1 MKTNLPAFTALC
13 VLCLASLAVTGV
25 IFLLP
30 PMSRAAVQQVET
42 GTLRSGREIYLA
54 ACASCHGADGK
65 GVSQSLLGFDI
76 PPPDF
81 TDCDF
86 ASREPDADWITVAH
100 QGGPARAF
108 SELMPA
114 FGEVL
119 TGEQIE
125 EAVRYIRTFCADSD
139 WPRGELNLPRSLITE
154 KAFPEDEA
162 VFTMAVNEDGKSI
175 AAEVTYEQRFGA
187 RNQVEIVFPFGWSE
201 MTVPSDSGTDKDW
214 TSSVGDIALAAKRAF
229 YHSVNHGSIIS
240 GTAEF
245 ILPTGDEAAGFG
257 KGTFVFEP
265 FVTYGQILPAEFF
278 LHSQLGVELPV
289 DSDKAEKEVFFR
301 FALGRG
307 FTCGGWGRSWTPM
320 VELLGARELV
330 SGEKTNWDVVP
341 EIQVTLSKRQHVMF
355 NIGVRTPVNNTS
367 DRDVQVIA
375 YLLWDWFDGSLFE
388 GW

>member
-1 MKTNLPAFTALC
+1 MKTNLSAG
-13 VLCLASLAVTGV
+13 VLCLASIAVTGA

-30 PMSRAAVQQVET
+30 PMGRAEVQAET
-42 GTLRSGREIYLA
+42 GALQSGHEIYLA
-54 ACASCHGADGK
+54 ACANCHGADGK
-65 GVSQSLLGFDI
+65 GVSQSLLGYDE
-76 PPPDF
+76 PLPDF
-81 TDCDF
+81 SDCDF

-100 QGGPARAF
+100 LGGPVRVF
-108 SELMPA
+108 SEMMPA
-114 FGEVL
+114 FGDVL
-119 TGEQIE
+119 TDEQIE
-125 EAVRYIRTFCADSD
+125 KAMRHIRTFCTDSA
-139 WPRGELNLPRSLITE
+139 WPRGELNLPRPLVTE

-162 VFTMAVNEDGKSI
+162 VFTLAVDEDGKSI
-175 AAEVTYEQRFGA
+175 EAKVVYEQRFGA
-187 RNQVEIVFPFGWSE
+187 RNQVEIAFPFGWSE
-201 MTVPSDSGTDKDW
+201 TTVPSDAGTNKDW

-229 YHSVNHGSIIS
+229 YHNAEHGSIIS

-257 KGTFVFEP
+257 KGTLVFEP

-278 LHSQLGVELPV
+278 LHSQLGFELPA
-289 DSDKAEKEVFFR
+289 DSDKAEKEAFFR

-307 FTCGGWGRSWTPM
+307 FSWGRWGRSWTPM

-330 SGEKTNWDVVP
+330 SGETTNWDVVP

-367 DRDVQVIA
+367 DRDTQVIA